1 MGVLEFRRAVDEAVP
16 SGWEGVARERIMG
29 VYSGCSSKAD
39 TMDCPIVPVPPGI
52 AMSLGDMF
60 GVVGKEVEEVTE
72 GEVWRVDITMDT
84 SWMDTRGC
92 VTTRVGFSANQKVNL
107 TRI

>member
-1 MGVLEFRRAVDEAVP
+1 
-16 SGWEGVARERIMG
+16 MG